1 MKCPNCS
8 NSIHFEPYG
17 AAAFLFEEEED
28 RGFDVVAGLCPS
40 CGELIAL
47 YREGNALETTHRI
60 IITDVDTEEVIYP
73 RAATRPVDAEVPD
86 RYSESFKEAASVMSL
101 SPKASAALSRR
112 LLQEILREEVKVAPA
127 NLSKEIEEFIA
138 AKDTPGYLATAV
150 DAVRNVGNFAAHPLK
165 DTNTGEIVDV
175 EPGEAEWLLEV
186 VESLFDFVFVQ
197 PARLESRKQEL
208 NEKLKRLG
216 KPEMKGS

>member
-8 NSIHFEPYG
+8 DGIHFQPDG
-17 AAAFLFEEEED
+17 VAGFLFAED
-28 RGFDVVAGLCPS
+28 DERGFDVVAGLCPS
-40 CGELIAL
+40 CSELIAL
-47 YREGNALETTHRI
+47 YREGAAVDTTHRV
-60 IITDVDTEEVIYP
+60 IITGVEREEIIYP
-73 RAATRPVDAEVPD
+73 RAAARPVDSEVPSK
-86 RYSESFKEAASVMSL
+86 YAESFKEAAAVLGIST
-101 SPKASAALSRR
+101 KASAALSRR
-112 LLQEILREEVKVAPA
+112 LLQELLREEVKVTPSS
-127 NLSKEIEEFIA
+127 LSKEIDEFIS

-175 EPGEAEWLLEV
+175 EPGEAEWLLDV

-197 PARLESRKQEL
+197 PARLETRKTEL